1 LIVGVALQHRQGA
14 AQPPALAE
22 LVLVT
27 EAGELRYVAAR
38 VAVEAGL
45 DEPDAALVFMECVVE
60 AEPEVDFVVQSA
72 AVRGLP
78 VGVVRKAVDLEIES
92 ALVGGRGGRHA
103 QGERR
108 EELQHPTHARL
119 HLRSRS

>member
-1 LIVGVALQHRQGA
+1 LIVGLALQHRQGA

-60 AEPEVDFVVQSA
+60 AKPEIDFVVQSA
-72 AVRGLP
+72 AVRGIP

-92 ALVGGRGGRHA
+92 ALVGGRSGRHA